1 MQREESL
8 FVLDPK
14 VGLAKEVKQLDG
26 DGIAKM
32 TEMSLQRIE
41 EKIDKITAAVGELST
56 QQAVVENRTKD
67 LEIRR
72 EESHL
77 RANKFSD
84 KLDHIHDC
92 MHRVQTRVE
101 ITHKILYVIVATI
114 LVAVINELVAVI

>member
-1 MQREESL
+1 M
-8 FVLDPK
+8 LDPEG
-14 VGLAKEVKQLDG
+14 GLAKEVKPLGG
-26 DGIAKM
+26 DGTARM
-32 TEMSLQRIE
+32 NEMSLQRIE
-41 EKIDKITAAVGELST
+41 EKIDRITAAVGELST
-56 QQAVVENRTKD
+56 HQAVIENRTKD

-72 EESHL
+72 EESHT

-92 MHRVQTRVE
+92 MHSVQTRVE